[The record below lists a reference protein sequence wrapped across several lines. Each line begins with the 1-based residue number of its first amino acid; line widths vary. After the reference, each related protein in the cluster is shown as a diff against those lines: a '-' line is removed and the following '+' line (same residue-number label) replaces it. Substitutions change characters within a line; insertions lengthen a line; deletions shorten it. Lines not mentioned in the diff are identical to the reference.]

1 MIMLGSFDNNFP
13 PFTQYPFQP
22 NFGGPDPSGLE
33 KKRKRSANEDN
44 EMMEETRELIE
55 HIRKQFFPQADY
67 DRQLQESELDNN
79 DDFYQIFYDPS
90 SFEIKFNLDEV
101 SGIDQYIELA
111 KSLCERFLEK
121 YPKMNTQ
128 QYAPSLHYTALL
140 IAMKFLGNQ
149 SLQNKDFLNM
159 FYQPSLTLE
168 RFNKME
174 IAFLNTIGW
183 SI

>member
-1 MIMLGSFDNNFP
+1 MASYLNNDFF

-55 HIRKQFFPQADY
+55 RIRKKFFPQADY

-90 SFEIKFNLDEV
+90 SFEIRFNIDKV
-101 SGIDQYIELA
+101 WGIDQYIELA

-121 YPKMNTQ
+121 CPSMNSR
-128 QYAPSLHYTALL
+128 QYTPSLHYTALL
-140 IAMKFLGNQ
+140 IAMKFLRNQ
-149 SLQNKDFLNM
+149 TLQNADFLKM
-159 FYQPSLTLE
+159 FPQASLTLE
-168 RFNKME
+168 RLNKME
-174 IAFLNTIGW
+174 IAFLNTIEW
-183 SI
+183 NI